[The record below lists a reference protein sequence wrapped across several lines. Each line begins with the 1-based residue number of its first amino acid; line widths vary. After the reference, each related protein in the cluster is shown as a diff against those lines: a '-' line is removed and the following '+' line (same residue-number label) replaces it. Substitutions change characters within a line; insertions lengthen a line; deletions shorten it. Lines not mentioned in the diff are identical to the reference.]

1 MSESSTANTDH
12 SQKPA
17 RARSLRRTPMAAR
30 GEPMTWMMGTALIA
44 CLVLILALVS
54 KIVAEGARTF
64 WPRPI
69 ELVTLV
75 APEGQQPRS
84 FLGIPLKEEPYTP
97 TPPEA
102 DRLEERRRAGNALP
116 GSFAPDGRPVRRQ
129 YRVGNRE
136 VNSVPFLWV
145 PIADI
150 ASTSTPASAAMLERT
165 GWGIWLGTPRA
176 IYTVALSPLD
186 ESKPFEPES
195 TIDLDGRPARVVRDI
210 VESGDVR
217 QLRTR
222 TYLSEGEAETWKAFP
237 SLHAEALARR
247 AEIRTLEKHDI
258 GAINDQI
265 AHAQIAL
272 RAVEIAHAR
281 NATLRRLS
289 LPLWA
294 LIAAGAAACAAI
306 AVVIGRRLSDL
317 PPTRRGFRPVLGR
330 RVAVVL
336 AMGLGLAAWL
346 ERPWGNAP
354 VSDAQLAAAREAN
367 ERTLAELNTQYET
380 TLARK
385 NELARHDESFRVEF
399 VDASGAIA
407 PRAQSSPGD
416 PLALSQIVR
425 AVRANELSA
434 TEKLGVYLSRWNEF
448 LTDDPRESNS
458 EGGVFPVIF
467 GTVTMTLLLSILVV
481 PLGVI
486 AALYLREYASQGVI
500 TSILRIAINNLAGVP
515 SIVFGMFGLGFFCY
529 TLGGYI
535 DRGPDRALQ
544 LAPGIWWIWAAA
556 AVLVV
561 LASLAFAMLSR
572 PVPGQPAT
580 SRHRWLG
587 FFTAGFWFAAFA
599 LAVFL
604 VAHTPYFHG
613 FFEAKP
619 SETFRGRGLLWASL
633 TLALLTLPVVI
644 VATEEAIAA
653 VPRTMREGSYG
664 CGASKWQTIWRIVL
678 PGAMPGIMT
687 GMILA
692 MARGAGEVAPLMLV
706 GAMKLAPELP
716 FSSSFPFIH
725 ADRSFMHLG
734 FHIFDLGFQSPDSEA
749 ARPLVWTT
757 TLLLITIVFF
767 LNLAAI
773 FIRSRLRAR
782 GGGASI

>member
-1 MSESSTANTDH
+1 
-12 SQKPA
+12 
-17 RARSLRRTPMAAR
+17 MAAR

-75 APEGQQPRS
+75 SPEGQAPGS

-102 DRLEERRRAGNALP
+102 ERLEARRIAGNILP
-116 GSFAPDGRPVRRQ
+116 GSFAPDGRPIRRQ

-150 ASTSTPASAAMLERT
+150 ASTSTPPAAAMLERT
-165 GWGIWLGTPRA
+165 SWGIWLGIPRA
-176 IYTVALSPLD
+176 IYSISLAPLD
-186 ESKPFEPES
+186 ESKSFEPES
-195 TIDLDGRPARVVRDI
+195 SVEINGRPARVVRDV
-210 VESGDVR
+210 VESGGSR

-222 TYLSEGEAETWKAFP
+222 TYFAEGETQSWEAFP
-237 SLHAEALARR
+237 ALHAEALARR

-258 GAINDQI
+258 GAINDRI
-265 AHAQIAL
+265 AQAQISL
-272 RAVEIAHAR
+272 RTVEIAHAR
-281 NATLRRLS
+281 NASLRRLS
-289 LPLWA
+289 LPIWA
-294 LIAAGAAACAAI
+294 AIAVGAAASLAI
-306 AVVIGRRLSDL
+306 AVVIGRRLSEL
-317 PPTRRGFRPVLGR
+317 PPTQRGFRH
-330 RVAVVL
+330 VL
-336 AMGLGLAAWL
+336 ARRIAILIAIALGMAAWL

-354 VSDAQLAAAREAN
+354 VSDAQLAEARQSTKQALADLN
-367 ERTLAELNTQYET
+367 EQYER

-385 NELARHDESFRVEF
+385 NELAQRDESFRVEF

-407 PRAQSSPGD
+407 PRAQSAPSD

-425 AVRANELSA
+425 AVRANDLST

-535 DRGPDRALQ
+535 DRGPDKSLQ
-544 LAPGIWWIWAAA
+544 LAPGVWWVWAAVA
-556 AVLVV
+556 ALVV
-561 LASLAFAMLSR
+561 LGALAFAMLSK
-572 PVPGQPAT
+572 PAPGQPAT

-664 CGASKWQTIWRIVL
+664 CGASKWQTISRIVL

-773 FIRSRLRAR
+773 FIRARLRAR
-782 GGGASI
+782 RGGSSI